1 MFSRINIWLIVL
13 DHIKTM
19 RNFETDKISI
29 EDVLLFLVAPVGGA
43 VLLVFRLQFRLDI
56 DSTNALITSLSLFSA
71 LLFNLL
77 LLIFDILRKEKDNRR
92 NSPLRMQFLS
102 QIYSNVSFGILVAVI
117 SIALLLLL
125 FIRIDILLVVDMLN
139 LIIDVLVINFILTM
153 LMILKR
159 VHILLR
165 QEAPP

>member
-13 DHIKTM
+13 DHFKTLRDFATNRVSM
-19 RNFETDKISI
+19 
-29 EDVLLFLVAPVGGA
+29 EDILLFLVTPVVGSLG
-43 VLLVFRLQFRLDI
+43 LVFGLHFKLY
-56 DSTNALITSLSLFSA
+56 TEALNALITSLSLFSA

-77 LLIFDILRKEKDNRR
+77 LLIYDILRKEDPDDPSLRR
-92 NSPLRMQFLS
+92 KFLS
-102 QIYSNVSFGILVAVI
+102 QIYSNISFGILNAVV

-125 FIRIDILLVVDMLN
+125 FIKLDLPWLVEVLN
-139 LIIDVLVINFILTM
+139 IIINILVINFILTM

-165 QEAPP
+165 KEAPP